1 MTRGGKAK
9 DRSAPE
15 RRCIVL
21 GDNGPTD
28 RLIRFVLD
36 PEGKLTPDLAEKLPG
51 RGVWLTADRDVVAK
65 AVKKRLFSRGFKQP
79 VEASADLPDQLEALL
94 AKRLIEAVLIA
105 RKAGL
110 AVAGFDKVKSRL
122 QSGSVAALLAAR
134 DGAADGRAK
143 LEYLA
148 GTAPILAAATGDE
161 LGLAFGRE
169 FVVHAALNGGG
180 ATDRVIREALRLDG
194 LRQSR

>member
-1 MTRGGKAK
+1 MTRGGKDK
-9 DRSAPE
+9 DRLAPE

-21 GDNGPTD
+21 GDSGPTD

-36 PEGKLTPDLAEKLPG
+36 PEGTLTPDLAEKLPG

-65 AVKKRLFSRGFKQP
+65 AIKKRLFSRGFKQP
-79 VEASADLPDQLEALL
+79 VEVSADLLDQLDALM
-94 AKRLIEAVLIA
+94 ARRLIDAVRIA

-122 QSGSVAALLAAR
+122 QNGPVAVLLSAS

-148 GTAPILAAATGDE
+148 GDSRILSVASGDE

-194 LRQSR
+194 LRQSG

>member
-1 MTRGGKAK
+1 M
-9 DRSAPE
+9 
-15 RRCIVL
+15 
-21 GDNGPTD
+21 GDSGPVD

-36 PEGKLTPDLAEKLPG
+36 PAGGLTPDLAEKLPG
-51 RGVWLTADRDVVAK
+51 RGVWLTAERQLVAK

-79 VEASADLPDQLEALL
+79 VEAPDDLPDQLEALL
-94 AKRLIEAVLIA
+94 ARRLIDAVRIA

-122 QSGSVAALLAAR
+122 QSGPAAALLSAR

-148 GTAPILAAATGDE
+148 GDTPVLAAATGEE

-169 FVVHAALNGGG
+169 FVVHAALNDGG
-180 ATDRVIREALRLDG
+180 ATVRVIREAHRLDG
-194 LRQSR
+194 LRQSG